1 MGMWSGIRQGIKE
14 DEASKLSEEKMEL
27 ARRQEERLEEQFSL
41 TKTQALIDQSIAIKN
56 SLGSGADSIALPG
69 VGSKSTSGSGK
80 NNLSTKAMTAVLVET
95 YQLDSDVLESIYQQ
109 GGTKAGGRDNIL
121 RAYNIAKKYNDKWN
135 TGKYTGEVPSVV
147 LGNMLTNAVRSEG
160 STVTID
166 WDSVET
172 NMGTTISDEVRK
184 NVGDTYSIPGQTV
197 FETPGLVQTPAWPDI
212 KTVEQRALVQSLE
225 ASRVEAVRIRK
236 FLADSLKDNEVTIAG
251 SPEAVMRLWL
261 VDREKAITSAQ
272 KSYDDEIYT
281 PIIQMYGAG
290 VMLDRIKTFD
300 KSMQNAPFSPAFS
313 EAAQEPVDVG
323 TEINFGTLRAY
334 GYIVDGQPVTYIKR
348 GEDGIEVRIF
358 ETVGDL

>member
-172 NMGTTISDEVRK
+172 NMGTTISDEVRR
-184 NVGDTYSIPGQTV
+184 NVGDTYDIPGQTV
-197 FETPGLVQTPAWPDI
+197 FETPGLVETPAWGDI
-212 KTVEQRALVQSLE
+212 KTVKQLAIEDTIE
-225 ASRVEAVRIRK
+225 ASRMESVKITNV
-236 FLADSLKDNEVTIAG
+236 LASMQEQNENVILG
-251 SPEAVMRLWL
+251 SPEAKVRAWL
-261 VDREKAITSAQ
+261 VDRQAAIKAAQ
-272 KSYDDEIYT
+272 KSADDKIYS

-290 VMLDRIKTFD
+290 VMLDTLKTFD
-300 KSMQNAPFSPAFS
+300 KSMQNAPFGSAFS
-313 EAAQEPVDVG
+313 EASQEPTDVG
-323 TEINFGTLRAY
+323 DEITY
-334 GYIVDGQPVTYIKR
+334 GLLKVSGFLKNGQPVTYMKT
-348 GEDGIEVRIF
+348 GPDGIDVRIT
-358 ETVGDL
+358 ENVGD